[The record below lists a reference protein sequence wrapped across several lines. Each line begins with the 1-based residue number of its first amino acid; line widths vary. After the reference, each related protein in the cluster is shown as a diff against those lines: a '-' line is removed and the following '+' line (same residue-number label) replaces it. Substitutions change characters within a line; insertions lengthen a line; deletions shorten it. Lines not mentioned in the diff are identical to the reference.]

1 MALPSAYAAILGGGK
16 SRRFGSDKALMT
28 LDSHRVVDYITKT
41 LRNLFHQVFFIT
53 DHRDKFHDDGITNIV
68 DEIPGQGPLG
78 GIHSALGVGEGDYCF
93 ITACDTPFVHPDII
107 RCLWEEIAG
116 EDVIVPTHQGKTEP
130 LMGFYSKR
138 CRKNIE
144 TALSTGQRQ
153 AHAFLENQLVR
164 LVSMDKRFSPE
175 LLEKTFWNINTAS
188 DHEVANIWYRELNA

>member
-41 LRNLFHQVFFIT
+41 LGDLFRQVFFVVDT
-53 DHRDKFHDDGITNIV
+53 RDKFHGVGITNVV

-78 GIHSALGVGEGDYCF
+78 GIHSALGVGEGDYCY

-116 EDVIVPTHQGKTEP
+116 EDIIVPTHQGKTEP

-138 CRKNIE
+138 CRKDIE
-144 TALSTGQRQ
+144 TALSKGQRQ
-153 AHAFLENQLVR
+153 AHAFLEHRKVR
-164 LVSMDKRFSPE
+164 LVGMDNRFPPE
-175 LLEKTFWNINTAS
+175 LLEKTFWNINTAT
-188 DHEVANIWYRELNA
+188 DHEIARNWYREFNA

>member
-28 LDSHRVVDYITKT
+28 LDSHRVVDYITNI
-41 LRNLFHQVFFIT
+41 LNDLFRQVFFIV
-53 DHRDKFHDDGITNIV
+53 DVRDKFHSVGITNII

-107 RCLWEEIAG
+107 RCLWEEIAE
-116 EDVIVPTHQGKTEP
+116 EDIIIPKHQGKTEP

-138 CRKNIE
+138 CRSDIE
-144 TALSTGQRQ
+144 TALSNGQRQ
-153 AHAFLENQLVR
+153 AHAFLKNRNVR
-164 LVSMDKRFSPE
+164 FVEMDDRFPPE
-175 LLEKTFWNINTAS
+175 LLKKAFWNINTAS
-188 DHEVANIWYRELNA
+188 DHEIAKNWYRELNA